1 MEIEDEIIVEDD
13 IDIIDIIDFG
23 FPRRFFNRPNYI
35 EEMDDMS
42 FFRRFRL
49 TKPTVIAVLELLE
62 DQLEFDNDLN
72 NSVSPVNQLLTGL
85 LFYASSAHQ
94 INIGDIMRMDQG
106 TVSRIIS
113 KVSQSIASLRN
124 RFIKMPSTPQ
134 EIITCQNNFYRI
146 ARFPRV
152 IGCVDGTH
160 IKIRSPGGDDGEIF
174 RNRKHYF
181 SINVQLVCNSDVE
194 ITNIVARWPGSAHDA
209 TIFNS
214 SRLRVRFEAG
224 EFGNGILL
232 GDSGYPLRSYL
243 LTPLGNPGAPAEQ
256 LYNEAQIRTRNCIE
270 RTNGVLKRRFPALC
284 YGLRCNL
291 NNALSTIV
299 ATAVLHNVARRMHED
314 EPPPPMGI
322 NDEELNYLIDQG
334 EIPNINVH
342 GNVMY
347 DFRRDLIITHFG
359 DLGQ

>member
-23 FPRRFFNRPNYI
+23 FPRRFFNRSNYI

-160 IKIRSPGGDDGEIF
+160 IKIRS
-174 RNRKHYF
+174 
-181 SINVQLVCNSDVE
+181 S
-194 ITNIVARWPGSAHDA
+194 
-209 TIFNS
+209 
-214 SRLRVRFEAG
+214 
-224 EFGNGILL
+224 

-314 EPPPPMGI
+314 EAPPPMGI

-359 DLGQ
+359 NLGQ